1 MKARREHQVPLSTG
15 SLDVITKI
23 KKHHNHKYIFAGS
36 NPDKPLSNN
45 VMGKMM
51 RTTFKSYNA
60 TPHGFRSTFR
70 NWAAETNEYDPYA
83 VEFCLAHQIPNRS
96 EAVYLRT
103 SLLDKRQVI
112 LQDWSDFICSK
123 L

>member
-1 MKARREHQVPLSTG
+1 
-15 SLDVITKI
+15 
-23 KKHHNHKYIFAGS
+23 
-36 NPDKPLSNN
+36 
-45 VMGKMM
+45 M

-96 EAVYLRT
+96 EAAYLRT